1 MMHVVETS
9 KDVDT
14 AERDLAE
21 AVARHG
27 FGVLQTYDMRAKMKE
42 KGVAFPHEC
51 RILEVCNPKQAARVL
66 TANMDVNLALPCR
79 LSVYEKDGRTHIGML
94 LPSALMGMFPGSDA
108 LRPVAEEVEDALKA
122 MVEDAR

>member
-1 MMHVVETS
+1 MLHVVETS

-27 FGVLQTYDMRAKMKE
+27 FGVLHTYDMRAKIEE
-42 KGVAFPHEC
+42 KGVPFPHEC

-79 LSVYEKDGRTHIGML
+79 LSVFEKDGRTHIGTL
-94 LPSALMGMFPGSDA
+94 LPTQLMGVFPDADA
-108 LRPVAEEVEDALKA
+108 LRPVAEEVQEALLA
-122 MVEDAR
+122 MIEDAR